1 MIFQLLQWALN
12 HLRLSISK
20 MKFDALIMCFEVNCQ
35 QLVFTFYLNEHL
47 RHHGGVRRYR
57 KKQFEN
63 RIVSRHCYKQLYIL
77 YKTIPCLCKLHE
89 SHSLV
94 GKTPCSYGQDQKEQV
109 VLTRC
114 RIGHGSITHS
124 YLLNTEER
132 PECIACTSI
141 HSLKHVLID
150 WMLLTFVKHS
160 IISTMYMIY
169 LQMSQAKQFL
179 KFLKELILIQINI
192 VR

>member
-1 MIFQLLQWALN
+1 MRWIKVYCGREFYWWRKSEYPEKTTDLPQVSDKLYHIINDTSCWQFSSKHIIKASSFIFD
-12 HLRLSISK
+12 I
-20 MKFDALIMCFEVNCQ
+20 D
-35 QLVFTFYLNEHL
+35 
-47 RHHGGVRRYR
+47 RRKWFNAHYSNWHIIKR
-57 KKQFEN
+57 
-63 RIVSRHCYKQLYIL
+63 VSDLDHFFNNIF
-77 YKTIPCLCKLHE
+77 HE

-150 WMLLTFVKHS
+150 YGCCWRSH
-160 IISTMYMIY
+160 
-169 LQMSQAKQFL
+169 KQGIFL
-179 KFLKELILIQINI
+179 YKI
-192 VR
+192 